1 MVLEEKVRISKVSE
15 FFDFAL
21 YPKLKTLGK
30 SRKVFLLQDLTVAVT
45 FSKIFCRKGEAL
57 CFVTF
62 NIKSHLS

>member
-1 MVLEEKVRISKVSE
+1 MVLEEKVRISKISE

-21 YPKLKTLGK
+21 YPKLKTQK

-45 FSKIFCRKGEAL
+45 FPKIFCRKGEAL

>member
-21 YPKLKTLGK
+21 YPKLKTQK

-45 FSKIFCRKGEAL
+45 LSKIFCRKGEAL

>member
-21 YPKLKTLGK
+21 YPKLKTQK
-30 SRKVFLLQDLTVAVT
+30 SWKVFLLQVLTVAVT